1 MSKEI
6 VKYSN
11 KLNNIPFKNFEK
23 VDLNFFTRFAQKYA
37 KKGLN

>member
-11 KLNNIPFKNFEK
+11 KMNNIPLKNFEK
-23 VDLNFFTRFAQKYA
+23 VDLNFSTQFVRKFA
-37 KKGLN
+37 KKVLN